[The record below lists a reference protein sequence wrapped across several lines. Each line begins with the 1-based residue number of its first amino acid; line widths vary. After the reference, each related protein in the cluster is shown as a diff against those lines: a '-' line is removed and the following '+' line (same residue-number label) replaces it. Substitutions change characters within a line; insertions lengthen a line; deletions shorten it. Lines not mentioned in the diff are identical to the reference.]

1 MTSIQSVIR
10 GRLRIAMLC
19 WLLPVS
25 AYAIVHVDYA
35 SPMGDENWRMSG
47 NKLRCG
53 LALTVPNYG
62 IAYFEQYAAKS
73 PHFILSKWQQV
84 QKQLPAVVY
93 ATPPVW
99 KPYGKSYF
107 ISKTTVNPGQYG
119 LYLPREPT
127 LKMLTYLAEG
137 FQAKFEYQSE
147 EGFPVTVAL
156 SPIRFQPVYAKYQHC
171 LSNLLPFDYESV
183 KTSIIYFDSDNF
195 ELNDEAKVQ
204 LRKVAIYF
212 RADHQVKKIKIAG
225 YTDETGRK
233 SYNNA
238 VSEARAKAVANYLQ
252 SQGVSAERLAVTWY
266 GIKNPVAPNDSE
278 AGRTLNRRAV
288 VKIIKSNN

>member
-1 MTSIQSVIR
+1 MAFIPFAIQCR
-10 GRLRIAMLC
+10 ARIVTLC
-19 WLLPVS
+19 WLLPMS
-25 AYAIVHVDYA
+25 TLAAVHVDYA

-107 ISKTTVNPGQYG
+107 ITKTTVNPGQYG
-119 LYLPREPT
+119 FYLPREPA
-127 LKMLTYLAEG
+127 LKILAFLAEG

-156 SPIRFQPVYAKYQHC
+156 SPVRFQPVYAKYQRC
-171 LSNLLPFDYESV
+171 LGNLLPFDYDSV
-183 KTSIIYFDSDNF
+183 KTSIIYFNTDSF
-195 ELNDEAKVQ
+195 ELSDEAKEQ
-204 LRKVAIYF
+204 LRKVAIYS
-212 RADHQVKKIKIAG
+212 RADRQVRKIQIAG
-225 YTDETGRK
+225 YTDDTGRK

-238 VSEARAKAVANYLQ
+238 VSEARAKAVANYLR
-252 SQGVSAERLAVTWY
+252 SQGVSVERLSVTWY
-266 GIKNPVAPNDSE
+266 GIKDPVAPNDSE
-278 AGRTLNRRAV
+278 AGKTLNRRV
-288 VKIIKSNN
+288 MVKMIKSNN